1 MLYRWTKRTPAGTT
15 PPIKYGEVIRAND
28 ARLKAEA
35 RDQLIKSGTLAPV
48 TTPPLS
54 ELPGWEERAETLQR
68 VGVITITDLLAVNV
82 AGLAKSLKR
91 TPRTIR
97 DWQSEAERWLNPEQ
111 PTSNRD

>member
-15 PPIKYGEVIRAND
+15 PPIKYGEVIRAGD
-28 ARLKAEA
+28 SRLKAEA
-35 RDQLIKSGTLAPV
+35 RDQLIKSGTLAAV

-54 ELPGWEERAETLQR
+54 ELPDWEERAETLQR
-68 VGVITITDLLAVNV
+68 VGVVTIADLLAVNV

-111 PTSNRD
+111 PTSNSD